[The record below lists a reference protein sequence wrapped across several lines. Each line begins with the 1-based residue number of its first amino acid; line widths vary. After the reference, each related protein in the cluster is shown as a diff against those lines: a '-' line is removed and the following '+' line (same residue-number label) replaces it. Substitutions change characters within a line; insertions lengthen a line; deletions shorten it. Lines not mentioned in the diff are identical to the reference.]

1 MPLLAVSVIIPVYNS
16 ESHLEPLVERLDA
29 VMREHTS
36 CFEVILVEDD
46 GRDSSWSVIQTL
58 AKKYPNLIGIKLM
71 RNYGQHNALLCGVRY
86 ARYEA
91 IVTIDDDLQNPPEEI
106 PALLKKLSEGNDV
119 VYGTPREQ
127 QHGFLRN
134 VASTVTKIAL
144 QSVMG
149 AETARRVSSFRAF
162 RTSLRDAFA
171 DYRGPYVS
179 IDVLLTWGTRRFGS
193 VMVRHD
199 ARAAGKSNYTFLSLV
214 KHAVNMLTGFSTIPL
229 RVASLI
235 GLIFTAF
242 GGVLLLFILGRYF
255 FHGSVV
261 PGFAFLASTVT
272 ILSGAQ
278 LFALGIMGEY
288 LARMHFRLMDKP
300 SYAVMEYAGSG
311 ESTAGRRGSELAEKE
326 ATGATSETR
335 AGRFPR

>member
-1 MPLLAVSVIIPVYNS
+1 MSRPAVSVIIPVYNS
-16 ESHLEPLVERLDA
+16 ESYLAPLVERLA
-29 VMREHTS
+29 TVMQEHAS

-58 AKKYPNLIGIKLM
+58 AKKCPYLVGIKLM
-71 RNYGQHNALLCGVRY
+71 RNYGQHNALLCGIRN
-86 ARYEA
+86 AHYEV
-91 IVTIDDDLQNPPEEI
+91 IVTLDDDLQNPPEEI
-106 PALLKKLSEGNDV
+106 PALLKKLGEGYDV

-127 QHGFLRN
+127 QHGLLRN
-134 VASTVTKIAL
+134 IASTATKIAL

-149 AETARRVSSFRAF
+149 AETARNVSSFRAF
-162 RTSLRDAFA
+162 RTQLRDAFA
-171 DYRGPYVS
+171 DYRGPHVS

-193 VMVRHD
+193 VSVRHD
-199 ARAAGKSNYTFLSLV
+199 ARQAGRSNYTFLSLV
-214 KHAVNMLTGFSTIPL
+214 RHAVNMLTGFSTIPL
-229 RVASLI
+229 RVASII

-242 GGVLLLFILGRYF
+242 GGVLLFFILGRYLL
-255 FHGSVV
+255 HGAVV

-278 LFALGIMGEY
+278 LFALGVMGEY

-311 ESTAGRRGSELAEKE
+311 EPHPEAVHRDKE
-326 ATGATSETR
+326 AFR
-335 AGRFPR
+335 L